1 MSLEPPV
8 PRIRPVPAG
17 VALVLALALQ
27 TTVLNALS
35 IGGVKPDLVLVV
47 ALCAGLIAGPGPG
60 AVCGAAAGLLE
71 GYAQGQHLGSLG
83 ISRAVAAFIAGM
95 VETRLLRDRVVVPVA
110 TVLLGSAVAHV
121 LYFVL
126 APELPIARPARI
138 ALIESLLNMLVTPP
152 VYLALARWATAYE
165 QE

>member
-1 MSLEPPV
+1 MSLQQPM
-8 PRIRPVPAG
+8 PRIRPVAAG
-17 VALVLALALQ
+17 VALVLALAVQ
-27 TTVLNALS
+27 TTVLNALT
-35 IGGVKPDLVLVV
+35 IGGVKADLVLVV
-47 ALCAGLIAGPGPG
+47 ALCVGLIAGPGPG

-83 ISRAVAAFIAGM
+83 LSRTVAAFIAGM

-110 TVLLGSAVAHV
+110 TVLLGSAAAHA

-126 APELPIARPARI
+126 APELPIVRPARI
-138 ALIESLLNMLVTPP
+138 AVIESLLNMLLTPP
-152 VYLALARWATAYE
+152 VYLVLTRWATTYG